1 MLNINECFA
10 NRAAACF
17 LMPEFL
23 VQRVLKRCNDSKKVV
38 IYDNNIL
45 SQDQKLLIQKMADT
59 MGVSYTAF
67 FYRLSEL
74 KLFDRRHVEEYL
86 HSSLHYG
93 GETYDLR
100 S

>member
-1 MLNINECFA
+1 MILYENG
-10 NRAAACF
+10 
-17 LMPEFL
+17 
-23 VQRVLKRCNDSKKVV
+23 
-38 IYDNNIL
+38 IL

-74 KLFDRRHVEEYL
+74 GLFERRPVEEYL
-86 HSSLHYG
+86 HGGLHYG
-93 GETYDLR
+93 GEQYDVR